1 MSQQYNIKI
10 RDYSK
15 YEHKYKRNYNKES
28 SNKIIISVKYD
39 AYSVENLHKTL
50 PYLQIWGGGGGVSQ
64 SYNIEWDKITVG

>member
-15 YEHKYKRNYNKES
+15 YKHKYKRNYNKES

-50 PYLQIWGGGGGVSQ
+50 PYPQI
-64 SYNIEWDKITVG
+64 